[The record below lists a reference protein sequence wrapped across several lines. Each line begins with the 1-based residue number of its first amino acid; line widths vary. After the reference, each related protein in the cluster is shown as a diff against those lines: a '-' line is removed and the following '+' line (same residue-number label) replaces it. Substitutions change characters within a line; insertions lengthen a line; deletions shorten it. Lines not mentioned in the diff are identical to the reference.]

1 MYYVYILTSKKTK
14 MLYIGFTEDLKRRFS
29 EHNSGKESFTSK
41 FKPWKIVYYESYL
54 NKQDATIR
62 ESKLKQYGAS
72 LGQLK
77 KRLKYSLISTF

>member
-41 FKPWKIVYYESYL
+41 
-54 NKQDATIR
+54 
-62 ESKLKQYGAS
+62 LKQYGAS